1 MELEQCLK
9 DLKTDDSCRGNAKV
23 SVHAGGSKDEWMY
36 RICRQDIKIPCAY
49 PLRECLPDHIV
60 VGFHVENTGIKLY
73 GLKSLPKVL
82 KWNEVQQLFEN
93 KFQDT
98 AEYFRQCRC
107 LMVRRSQADQFEP
120 MADDCCYAIGDF
132 FSGVVEGGFTDSVAV
147 CHQASI
153 AYSDVYRRASQQQ
166 PMDSEPQMAGAM
178 KHIQKQSSASTAP
191 NNVVS
196 VEANGYNSIANHE
209 SLDNCVTQH
218 CINVEQSDKNPIVPR
233 MSALQIENEAM
244 VPGKYACA
252 VVVMRSLTETE
263 SKGKS
268 VFGTAEQ
275 VLPNNHTERVVQF
288 KDSQMV
294 IGSSVHELNTC
305 PFADGAPE
313 DIACYVHALEIAYSV
328 SMTNN
333 CTPATCN
340 LIWYILKQEI
350 EDLKS
355 RQTASERLKSFI
367 REPLPEVSS
376 SVLQCALIWLQAYNY
391 KCLLGS
397 IAVSENPR
405 FREILLVEKLTKLV
419 YNIYTTIIKSNK
431 FSEAQFYTHPFIPT
445 KNPVLHPALY
455 ELVLNSFLSK
465 AVNGPPEDTTQPDE
479 SQTKELHNV
488 LLDNLVPLMELSAEY
503 LDSLYE
509 KDSKAGVEYHERQV
523 ELYAK
528 YDRGKLLRFLRTGTA
543 VPLVKGEMGNP
554 IGALRLI
561 INTLGDVEK
570 AIQFATEQK
579 DEELWE
585 LLINESV
592 KHPEKTS
599 EFITGLLKSV
609 GTHIDP
615 TVLIQKI
622 PNGANIP
629 ELGSCLVKLL
639 QDFSV
644 QVNLT
649 EGCKKILVKDRGC
662 GDKVM
667 ENEEVTDYLI
677 FFCGHV
683 YHNRCASAKI
693 TTIEKDLVSMKDREV
708 IKDVF
713 ICRYCF
719 AGIRSK
725 RSEGSTHKSL

>member
-1 MELEQCLK
+1 MELVVLGYESQ
-9 DLKTDDSCRGNAKV
+9 
-23 SVHAGGSKDEWMY
+23 
-36 RICRQDIKIPCAY
+36 IDIKAAVISGEVSP
-49 PLRECLPDHIV
+49 PHLFIV
-60 VGFHVENTGIKLY
+60 SPGMYDADKKVYNVPEEKSNDKL
-73 GLKSLPKVL
+73 LPKGYKYFQCWEYHLECVEKENRFYIVTPTDIIL
-82 KWNEVQQLFEN
+82 AEKRTSNDHVDWLVEHKHFE
-93 KFQDT
+93 
-98 AEYFRQCRC
+98 A
-107 LMVRRSQADQFEP
+107 
-120 MADDCCYAIGDF
+120 
-132 FSGVVEGGFTDSVAV
+132 
-147 CHQASI
+147 
-153 AYSDVYRRASQQQ
+153 
-166 PMDSEPQMAGAM
+166 
-178 KHIQKQSSASTAP
+178 
-191 NNVVS
+191 
-196 VEANGYNSIANHE
+196 
-209 SLDNCVTQH
+209 
-218 CINVEQSDKNPIVPR
+218 
-233 MSALQIENEAM
+233 ALQ
-244 VPGKYACA
+244 YA
-252 VVVMRSLTETE
+252 
-263 SKGKS
+263 
-268 VFGTAEQ
+268 
-275 VLPNNHTERVVQF
+275 
-288 KDSQMV
+288 
-294 IGSSVHELNTC
+294 
-305 PFADGAPE
+305 
-313 DIACYVHALEIAYSV
+313 
-328 SMTNN
+328 
-333 CTPATCN
+333 
-340 LIWYILKQEI
+340 
-350 EDLKS
+350 
-355 RQTASERLKSFI
+355 
-367 REPLPEVSS
+367 
-376 SVLQCALIWLQAYNY
+376 
-391 KCLLGS
+391 
-397 IAVSENPR
+397 ENPR
-405 FREILLVEKLTKLV
+405 FSRDIARGKAHEIGVQ
-419 YNIYTTIIKSNK
+419 YIYHLIKSNK
-431 FSEAQFYTHPFIPT
+431 FSEAAIKCPQFLGADDKNVWEQVVMSFMKNDQLMSIHPFIPT

-479 SQTKELHNV
+479 SQVLIKLIRAWPSSIYGANAIITAVKAASINSPCNANLLNVLALLYSNEGKIEDALKIYLQQKEPLVFDLIRQKELHNV
-488 LLDNLVPLMELSAEY
+488 LLDNLVPLMELSAESTVKLLIEWHEKLPVSKVVQQMDLSHAKEEFLHKY

-543 VPLVKGEMGNP
+543 VPLVKALHYCEHYRCYEEMVYILREMGNP

-649 EGCKKILVKDRGC
+649 EGCKKILVKDSQSLMTKLHKMQTKAVCVDADALCRGC